1 MMDEKAD
8 SGVKAGV
15 LGLNGLTFSLPPDMS
30 VAVSRSLTRQFPQQ
44 QVHSPRDVM
53 TFVLNTGSSFIDAAD
68 SFLSIDVVNTST
80 GGGTDAANVVWF
92 GSNGGSACN
101 LFSRISVTSRSGQS
115 IERIDRANQLA
126 SIRCQYEHPVSW
138 HEKGPGTAAGIAET
152 IDSATTG
159 LNWLPGAANKIR
171 FCIPLPMI
179 SVFFASCGSML
190 PSQLMSG
197 LRVELSCDDAL
208 TALQTKALGV
218 TPGYSIV
225 AASLNLMS
233 YQLSDICLRTLSEAS
248 ASQGLEITSKACYS
262 VVGQRTSTV
271 LNLDISKSASRVL
284 SAFYRE
290 RPATKTD
297 SSKDSFA
304 SVPYDANYYV
314 AEEIWRLGSLYF
326 PSQSIRADS
335 HRTSSPEIYCQ
346 ALQCFN
352 TFTKDAPNNY
362 VSEYDFRNGSAI
374 IGVSTERS
382 QVLGLAGQPSSNSRI
397 LSLTARFYEGT
408 AGLTRE
414 FEAFMIYVQLVRC
427 FSSNVT
433 VEQ

>member
-1 MMDEKAD
+1 MMEEKSD
-8 SGVKAGV
+8 SGVKQGV
-15 LGLNGLTFSLPPDMS
+15 LSLNGLVYQLSPDMS
-30 VAVSRSLTRQFPQQ
+30 VSTSRSITRQYPQQ

-53 TFVLNTGSSFIDAAD
+53 TFVLNTGSNFIDAAD
-68 SFLSIDVVNTST
+68 SFLSIDVQNTST
-80 GGGTDAANVVWF
+80 GGGSDAANVVWF
-92 GSNGGSACN
+92 GANGGSACN

-126 SIRCQYEHPVSW
+126 SIRAQFEHPVSW
-138 HEKGPGTAAGIAET
+138 HQSQGSVAGIAET
-152 IDSATTG
+152 IDAATTG
-159 LNWLPGAANKIR
+159 LNWLPGVANKIR
-171 FCIPLPMI
+171 FCIPLPML
-179 SVFFASCGSML
+179 SVFFASVGQLL
-190 PSQLMSG
+190 PSQLCSG
-197 LRVELSCDDAL
+197 MRIELTCEDAI
-208 TALQTKALGV
+208 TALQTKASGV

-233 YQLSDICLRTLSEAS
+233 YQLSDICLRSISEAS
-248 ASQGLEITSKACYS
+248 ASQGLEIVSKACYS
-262 VVGQRTSTV
+262 VVGQRSSTV

-290 RPATKTD
+290 RPATTTD
-297 SSKDSFA
+297 SSKDCFA
-304 SVPYDANYYV
+304 SVPYDADHYV
-314 AEEIWRLGSLYF
+314 QEEIWRLGSLYF

-335 HRTSSPEIYCQ
+335 YRTSSPEIYCQ
-346 ALQCFN
+346 ALQAFS

-382 QVLGLAGQPSSNSRI
+382 NVLGLAGQPTSNSRI

-414 FEAFMIYVQLVRC
+414 FEAYMMFVQLIRC
-427 FSSNVT
+427 FSSNCT